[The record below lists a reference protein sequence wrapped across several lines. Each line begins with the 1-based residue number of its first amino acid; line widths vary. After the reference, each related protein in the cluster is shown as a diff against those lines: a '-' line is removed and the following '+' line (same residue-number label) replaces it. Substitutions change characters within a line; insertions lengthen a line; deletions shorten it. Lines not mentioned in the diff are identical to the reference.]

1 MDSIFNYIVLFLI
14 LFVLP
19 GGIVLTIL
27 GTKFKNRA
35 MAAWGWLTISLA
47 ILGALATLAYS
58 GWAFIIFILSP
69 LLLIILAALFVV
81 WLIYSISLIINGF
94 KQHNGSRVALG
105 FVFIGVIIS
114 VTVVPVVLISIF
126 GSPIS
131 LM

>member
-14 LFVLP
+14 LFVLT

-35 MAAWGWLTISLA
+35 MAAWGWLTISLTT
-47 ILGALATLAYS
+47 LGTLATLANS
-58 GWAFIIFILSP
+58 GWAFIIFIFSP

-81 WLIYSISLIINGF
+81 WLIYSISLIIKGF
-94 KQHNGSRVALG
+94 KQHNGSRVTLG